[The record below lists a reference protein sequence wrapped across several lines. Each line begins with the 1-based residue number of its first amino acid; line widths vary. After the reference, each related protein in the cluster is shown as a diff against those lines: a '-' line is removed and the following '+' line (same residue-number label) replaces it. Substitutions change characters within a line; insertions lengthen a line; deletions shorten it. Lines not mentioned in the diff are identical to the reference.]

1 VGKLMTVLLATITVV
16 ELIVV
21 IGIAAVLF
29 MFGTTSSI
37 LVGAVMLAVAALAG
51 VLALRAMRP
60 RPTHG

>member
-1 VGKLMTVLLATITVV
+1 MTVLLATFTVV

-37 LVGAVMLAVAALAG
+37 LVGAVMLVVSALAG
-51 VLALRAMRP
+51 ILALRAMRP
-60 RPTHG
+60 RYSRG

>member
-16 ELIVV
+16 ELVVV

-37 LVGAVMLAVAALAG
+37 VVGAVMLAVSALAG
-51 VLALRAMRP
+51 VLVLRAMRP
-60 RPTHG
+60 RLGRG

>member
-1 VGKLMTVLLATITVV
+1 MTVLLATITVV

>member
-16 ELIVV
+16 ELVVV

-37 LVGAVMLAVAALAG
+37 VVGAVMLAVSALAG

-60 RPTHG
+60 RLGRG